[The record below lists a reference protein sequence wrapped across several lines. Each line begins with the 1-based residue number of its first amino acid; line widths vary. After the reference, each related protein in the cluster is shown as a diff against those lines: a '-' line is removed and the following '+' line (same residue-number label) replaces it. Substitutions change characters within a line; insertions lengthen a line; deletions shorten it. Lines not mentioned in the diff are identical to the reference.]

1 MSKKRTK
8 QGYYRHIQNR
18 HRRQW
23 QRVFNENIGLGNV
36 NNKECK
42 TMNLLKMFSPVQIFN
57 DFAMIPV
64 ITRFWL
70 AIFAAGIGYLSYT
83 WGDPWYGTV
92 SAVSGVVCVVL
103 VAEGRISNYAW
114 GLLNCILYGLVSYQ
128 NKFYGDMSLN
138 WFFYVP
144 FQFIG
149 FYIWSKSMNIADDN
163 ELEVKSL
170 SPHGVLALSMSL
182 IGGIVLL
189 GTVLSF
195 NGGAHSFTDA
205 SNVMLSIIATYLMA
219 KGYREQWLCWIAVN
233 VTGIAMWAMATVENQ
248 GPGLSSLAMWGAF
261 FINSVYG
268 LYRWSVKYQQA
279 KLLNEAKAW

>member
-1 MSKKRTK
+1 
-8 QGYYRHIQNR
+8 
-18 HRRQW
+18 
-23 QRVFNENIGLGNV
+23 
-36 NNKECK
+36 
-42 TMNLLKMFSPVQIFN
+42 
-57 DFAMIPV
+57 
-64 ITRFWL
+64 
-70 AIFAAGIGYLSYT
+70 
-83 WGDPWYGTV
+83 
-92 SAVSGVVCVVL
+92 
-103 VAEGRISNYAW
+103 
-114 GLLNCILYGLVSYQ
+114 
-128 NKFYGDMSLN
+128 MSLN

-170 SPHGVLALSMSL
+170 SDKGVLVLSMSL

-189 GTVLSF
+189 GTVLST
-195 NGGAHSFTDA
+195 NGGAHPATDA

-233 VTGIAMWAMATVENQ
+233 VTGIAMWTMATVENQ
-248 GPGLSSLAMWGAF
+248 GPGLSSLAMWVAF